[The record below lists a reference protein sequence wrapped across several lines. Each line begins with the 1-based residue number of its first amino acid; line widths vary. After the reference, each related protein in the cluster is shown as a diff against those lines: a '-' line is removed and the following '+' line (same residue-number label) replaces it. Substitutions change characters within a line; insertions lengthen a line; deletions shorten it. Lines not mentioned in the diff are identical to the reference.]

1 MTGRPALHA
10 AKKRAVRRM
19 SVASLGVALHASCP
33 LPSKPTS
40 HPLLS
45 QAIELSALR
54 QQLFE
59 QQRAARDAEGALQ
72 GSALENEELQAR
84 VALLQETVATLEG

>member
-1 MTGRPALHA
+1 VWWVA
-10 AKKRAVRRM
+10 AAQHFP
-19 SVASLGVALHASCP
+19 GVSCSPWP
-33 LPSKPTS
+33 LPPTFI
-40 HPLLS
+40 PPCPCTP

-59 QQRAARDAEGALQ
+59 QQRAAREAEGALQ
-72 GSALENEELQAR
+72 GTARENEELQAR